1 MISVEQYWMGHEREY
16 AADLTPEVAGNAHVL
31 IERVNVV
38 LALAAA
44 DQVFPAVDGKT
55 GSAVASG
62 WRPRAVNDATAN
74 ASKTSKHIIG
84 CAIDLRDRLPA
95 RPLARWCLRNRQAL
109 EEAGL
114 WIKDPQWTP
123 SWVHL
128 QSVPP
133 ASGDRVF
140 VPSAGPAL
148 AEKLPEQRTA

>member
-1 MISVEQYWMGHEREY
+1 MISVEQYWTGYDREY
-16 AADLTPEVAGNAHVL
+16 ASDLTPEVAGNAHVL
-31 IERVNVV
+31 VERVNAV
-38 LALAAA
+38 LARAAA
-44 DQVFPAVDGKT
+44 DQVFPAVDGKA

-62 WRPRAVNDATAN
+62 WRPRAVNDAAAN
-74 ASKTSKHIIG
+74 AGKTSRHIIG
-84 CAIDLRDRLPA
+84 CAIDLHDCVPA
-95 RPLARWCLRNRQAL
+95 RPLARWCLRNRRAL

-114 WIKDPQWTP
+114 WMKDPQWTP

-140 VPSAGPAL
+140 IPAASPAL